1 MAYIKKRGAYWRA
14 EVRRKGHKPTY
25 RTFDTQLE
33 AQKWARRVEAEI
45 DTGFYVDNSAA
56 EKMTL
61 GEALK
66 QYRRDVAAKKRHPA
80 QEYGRID
87 RWLRNDLCFR
97 TLANLK
103 GADFAR
109 YRDQRRAQ
117 GKAENTVRLEL
128 QLVSHLYEIA
138 RKEWGM
144 EGLMNPL
151 KNIRKPSVSN
161 ARDRRLE
168 PGEYEKIKAVLVES
182 GNPYAAPAFDL
193 AIETSLRQGTL
204 FGLRWEWVNLDKR
217 LVRIPLSARGAENKG
232 VPAAL
237 PLSSKAHSVL
247 LSLHPVDEVGA
258 LQAEPSGPILNTT
271 QNAVRCIWKRVL
283 PLLGI
288 ENLRWHDLRHEAAS
302 RLFEKGLH
310 PFEVASITGHK
321 SMQML
326 KRYTHLK
333 PENLVAKLG

>member
-1 MAYIKKRGAYWRA
+1 MAYIKKRGEYWRA

-25 RTFDTQLE
+25 RTFDTQAE
-33 AQKWARRVEAEI
+33 AQKWARRIEADI

-66 QYRRDVAAKKRHPA
+66 QYRRDIAAKKRHPT

-117 GKAENTVRLEL
+117 GKAENTIRLEL

-151 KNIRKPSVSN
+151 KNIRKPSVSA

-168 PGEYEKIKAVLVES
+168 PGEYEKIKAVLAES

-204 FGLRWEWVNLDKR
+204 
-217 LVRIPLSARGAENKG
+217 LVSDGSGWIWRRG
-232 VPAAL
+232 
-237 PLSSKAHSVL
+237 
-247 LSLHPVDEVGA
+247 
-258 LQAEPSGPILNTT
+258 
-271 QNAVRCIWKRVL
+271 
-283 PLLGI
+283 
-288 ENLRWHDLRHEAAS
+288 
-302 RLFEKGLH
+302 
-310 PFEVASITGHK
+310 
-321 SMQML
+321 
-326 KRYTHLK
+326 
-333 PENLVAKLG
+333 